1 MKVTRRQ
8 LREIIVEE
16 ISLLEEQELSL
27 MDLGAR
33 RAAHLENSQLELA
46 NALQVTEQL
55 AAHPKAAQQGM
66 DVQFQKDHGFI
77 SMAFDSIDELV
88 NMFVDRD

>member
-1 MKVTRRQ
+1 MKMSRRQ

-16 ISLLEEQELSL
+16 LSLLEEQELSL
-27 MDLGAR
+27 VELGAQ
-33 RAAHLENSQLELA
+33 RAAHLENSQSELA

-55 AAHPKAAQQGM
+55 AAHPQAAQQGM
-66 DVQFQKDHGFI
+66 DMQFQKDHGFI